1 MLFDEVDVDFPMASY
16 SPKIQGRLVSWSFC
30 CFHQE
35 SACGLG
41 QVPVIS
47 GDIANH

>member
-16 SPKIQGRLVSWSFC
+16 SPKIQGGLVSWSFC

-35 SACGLG
+35 SVCGLG
-41 QVPVIS
+41 QGPVIS